1 VKRWENRG
9 EVGLGFL
16 SEPRVT
22 LIVCHVL
29 IIKIYGTIHI
39 LLLIIIC
46 FFRIHT
52 GSLKS
57 MDAAKYFQNPSAELV
72 KIWHTD
78 RSV

>member
-16 SEPRVT
+16 SEPRVA

-29 IIKIYGTIHI
+29 IIKIYGAIHI
-39 LLLIIIC
+39 LLLVIIIC

-57 MDAAKYFQNPSAELV
+57 MDAASFQFSNIIYFEETRLP
-72 KIWHTD
+72 
-78 RSV
+78 